1 MNVLFYGSCN
11 VSRLIE
17 EVNSQASIL
26 VKAFENYKV
35 TSVLCQE
42 TELSQEN
49 FLNLIHQQDIIIT
62 VPISKEYRNK
72 YYLSTDF
79 ILKNKKLKTKVIIFI
94 SLHSHFYYFDYGH
107 IYEDNVYIKD
117 PHFLH
122 FKTLF
127 EFYKQDKTEKQFIEE
142 CVYNTDFK
150 SYEELDFFANKD
162 IEELSRRQDLL
173 IELKASNENVHVI
186 DVVTFIKNN
195 YKNHQMFYSL
205 NHPSNYLMYFVADEI
220 VKEIGL
226 QRNLINK
233 TVKVFDDKFL
243 LYACQQKYFNFDI
256 YERPADFRTLSNNNN
271 ITTLEEM
278 ISHFY
283 NSYKQQKIKK
293 Y

>member
-1 MNVLFYGSCN
+1 
-11 VSRLIE
+11 
-17 EVNSQASIL
+17 
-26 VKAFENYKV
+26 
-35 TSVLCQE
+35 
-42 TELSQEN
+42 
-49 FLNLIHQQDIIIT
+49 
-62 VPISKEYRNK
+62 
-72 YYLSTDF
+72 
-79 ILKNKKLKTKVIIFI
+79 
-94 SLHSHFYYFDYGH
+94 
-107 IYEDNVYIKD
+107 
-117 PHFLH
+117 
-122 FKTLF
+122 
-127 EFYKQDKTEKQFIEE
+127 
-142 CVYNTDFK
+142 
-150 SYEELDFFANKD
+150 
-162 IEELSRRQDLL
+162 
-173 IELKASNENVHVI
+173 
-186 DVVTFIKNN
+186 
-195 YKNHQMFYSL
+195 MFYSL